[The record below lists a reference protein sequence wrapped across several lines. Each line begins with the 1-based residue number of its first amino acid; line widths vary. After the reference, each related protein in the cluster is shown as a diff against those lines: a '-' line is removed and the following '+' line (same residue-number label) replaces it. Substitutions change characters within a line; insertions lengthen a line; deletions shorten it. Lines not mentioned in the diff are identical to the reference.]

1 MTAIVE
7 ADVDGIVVDSAV
19 DVVFVG
25 SAAADEVAVDGVVVV
40 NAVNCAVGGSVVSVV
55 VVVVFMFVAGTV
67 VVVDGADVASG
78 NKNMNHTCIIHQIM
92 ILPIT
97 SGKATP
103 HVIEKSSIK
112 SYV

>member
-19 DVVFVG
+19 DVVFFG

-40 NAVNCAVGGSVVSVV
+40 NAVNCGSVVSVV